1 LDRLWSP
8 WRSEYIASAGDAD
21 TSVCV
26 FCKLRDEPANDE
38 ANLVLHRASYNFVV
52 LNRYPYTSGHLL
64 IVPYEHIGELDM
76 AAKATTDE
84 LMDLSKQSQTALR
97 EVYRPDGFNLGM
109 NLGRAAGA
117 GIAGHIHIHILPR
130 WSGDTNFM
138 TSVGEARVLPEDL
151 ATTYQKL
158 QNRF

>member
-1 LDRLWSP
+1 MD
-8 WRSEYIASAGDAD
+8 ASD
-21 TSVCV
+21 CV

-38 ANLVLHRASYNFVV
+38 ANFVLHRARYNFVV
-52 LNRYPYTSGHLL
+52 LNRYPYISGHLL

-76 AAKATTDE
+76 AAKAITDE

-97 EVYRPDGFNLGM
+97 EVYRPDGFNLGV

-117 GIAGHIHIHILPR
+117 GIANHFHIHILPR

-151 ATTYQKL
+151 ATSYQKL
-158 QNRF
+158 RNRY